1 MKLVGTSAA
10 RFEVKAG
17 RKKEALNQHAF
28 TYLEADPRAVRLAAP
43 EVEVL
48 YEVFRTALALMK
60 AGASSRRPQGPRPE
74 EGKEKVLP
82 PVLWWMPAMR
92 EESVASWST
101 GSPAAPPWLDRVI
114 EAEWLEG
121 RSDLT
126 KTVLLVG
133 LAANA
138 LLSAHALLVADAKF
152 QSFAEVIFAGVDLN
166 SVDCPWGDGEA
177 ETLARWLKPFLL
189 GDLFPGCRF

>member
-1 MKLVGTSAA
+1 MPCASPP
-10 RFEVKAG
+10 RG
-17 RKKEALNQHAF
+17 RSPLRG
-28 TYLEADPRAVRLAAP
+28 L
-43 EVEVL
+43 
-48 YEVFRTALALMK
+48 RTAL
-60 AGASSRRPQGPRPE
+60 PF
-74 EGKEKVLP
+74 
-82 PVLWWMPAMR
+82 
-92 EESVASWST
+92 
-101 GSPAAPPWLDRVI
+101 DRVI
-114 EAEWLEG
+114 EAEWQG

-177 ETLARWLKPFLL
+177 
-189 GDLFPGCRF
+189 GNVPGG